1 MKHFSTVLLFVLIL
15 ALMPTQ
21 ALFAQSATVTLNADT
36 SCVTYN
42 DPKDPSV
49 PAGKD
54 VRQLEITVKGD
65 EVQVRMTAYADW
77 DLFFSNLK
85 FTGGDHGPVSIGCY
99 PNLIRVSVG
108 EHPHAFIEQRGIPVV
123 KDTDYRFRFS
133 WRRAFGSSSEVAF
146 RLWSVRDLAPD
157 VKTVPDSATSQLLTL
172 HR

>member
-1 MKHFSTVLLFVLIL
+1 MKHFTTVLLFVLIL

-65 EVQVRMTAYADW
+65 EVQVR
-77 DLFFSNLK
+77 
-85 FTGGDHGPVSIGCY
+85 
-99 PNLIRVSVG
+99 
-108 EHPHAFIEQRGIPVV
+108 
-123 KDTDYRFRFS
+123 
-133 WRRAFGSSSEVAF
+133 AF
-146 RLWSVRDLAPD
+146 RAMRHSRVCIA
-157 VKTVPDSATSQLLTL
+157 VASQA
-172 HR
+172 

>member
-1 MKHFSTVLLFVLIL
+1 MKHFATVLLFVLIL

-36 SCVTYN
+36 GCVTYN
-42 DPKDPSV
+42 DPKDPNV

-85 FTGGDHGPVSIGCY
+85 FTGGNHGPVSIGCY

-108 EHPHAFIEQRGIPVV
+108 EHPRAFIEQRGIPVV
-123 KDTDYRFRFS
+123 KDTDYRFQFS
-133 WRRAFGSSSEVAF
+133 WRRAFGSSSQVAF
-146 RLWSVRDLAPD
+146 RLWSAKDSAPD
-157 VKTVPDSATSQLLTL
+157 VKPISESESQLLTL
-172 HR
+172 DR